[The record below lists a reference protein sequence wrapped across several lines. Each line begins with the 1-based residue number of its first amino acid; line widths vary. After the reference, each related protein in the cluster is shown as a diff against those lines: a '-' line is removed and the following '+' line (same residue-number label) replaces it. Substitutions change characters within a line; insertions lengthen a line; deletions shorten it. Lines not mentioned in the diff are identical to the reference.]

1 MHEWALAEGVIKTA
15 IEKAREHGIKKIN
28 EIDLKIGEMQD
39 IEMDIFKFALDE
51 LMKEYG
57 MEAKVN
63 IKIQKTRLR
72 CNVCN
77 HEWSFDE
84 FKLSDEEKE
93 FVHFLPESIFSY
105 ARCPKCGSQY
115 FEIVEGRGVWI
126 EAIRGNDD

>member
-15 IEKAREHGIKKIN
+15 VEKAKESKMKSID

-39 IEMDIFKFALDE
+39 IELDIFKFALDE

-57 MEAKVN
+57 MKAKIN
-63 IKIQKTRLR
+63 IRIQKTKFK

-77 HEWSFDE
+77 YEWHIDE
-84 FKLSDEEKE
+84 FELTEDEKE
-93 FVHFLPESIFSY
+93 FVHFLPESIFSH

-126 EAIRGNDD
+126 EAIRGKK